1 MLGVLIKKQLSEIFR
16 GYLYDT
22 RKNKARSKGASIAMI
37 GGFALIMA
45 VFLGGAFFSMANGI
59 CRPLTEAGLGWL
71 YFALIGLLAILIGAL
86 GSVFSTYAGLYL
98 AKDNDFLLSLPIP
111 VRTIVASRLF
121 TVYLM
126 GLLFSGLVAL
136 PAAIAYWIAKKPGPA
151 EIAGGLLFVLLV
163 SAIVLALSC
172 LLGYG
177 IARLSVK
184 LKNKSYI
191 TTIFALLFLGVY
203 YVFYYRMMLRLQDFL
218 GNIGSYVGKIEKNLG
233 FLKTFGEVG
242 EGKWLPMLLSAAAV
256 FALCALVWIILLR
269 SFMKIAAASG
279 ETAKVRYR
287 EKTVRQRSVRQALE
301 SKEFGRFTSS
311 ANYMLNSGLGTI
323 FTVVAGVALLV
334 KGRDASAIL
343 GSVFGAHPGAA
354 TVLFA
359 GALCT
364 LAGLNDQ
371 AVPSVSL
378 EGKSLWILQ
387 SLPVDLKDVI
397 RAKIAL
403 QLKLTLPP
411 VLFASAAAGIALCPD
426 AAGWFFIM
434 VLPALAA
441 LFFAAFGML
450 TGIRH
455 ANLNWTNELV
465 PIKQS
470 AAVFIYLLIG
480 MLYGPAMIGLFFLT
494 GSALQPTVYLAA
506 ATVLTAALALL
517 CLMWLRKKGAA
528 KIAEL

>member
-16 GYLYDT
+16 GCLYDT
-22 RKNKARSKGASIAMI
+22 RKNRARSKGASVALIVI
-37 GGFALIMA
+37 FALIMV
-45 VFLGGAFFSMANGI
+45 VFLGGMFFSMANGI
-59 CRPLTEAGLGWL
+59 CGPLTEAGLGWL
-71 YFALIGLLAILIGAL
+71 YFALMGLLAIFIGAL
-86 GSVFSTYAGLYL
+86 VSVFSTYAGLYL

-126 GLLFSGLVAL
+126 GLLFSGLVTL
-136 PAAIAYWIAKKPGPA
+136 PAAIAYWIAKTPGPA

-191 TTIFALLFLGVY
+191 TTLFALLFLGVY
-203 YVFYYRMMLRLQDFL
+203 YMFYYRMMLRLQDFIE
-218 GNIGSYVGKIEKNLG
+218 NIGSYVGKIEKNLG

-242 EGKWLPMLLSAAAV
+242 EGKCLPMLLSAAAV
-256 FALCALVWIILLR
+256 FALCALVWTIILR

-311 ANYMLNSGLGTI
+311 ANYMLNCGLGTV

-334 KGRDASAIL
+334 KGREAAAL
-343 GSVFGAHPGAA
+343 LNSVFGAHPGAP
-354 TVLFA
+354 LMLLI
-359 GALCT
+359 GGLCT
-364 LAGLNDQ
+364 LAGLSDP

-397 RAKIAL
+397 RAKMAL

-411 VLFASAAAGIALCPD
+411 VLFASAAAGIATRPD
-426 AAGWFFIM
+426 AAGWFFLL
-434 VLPALAA
+434 VLPALTSV
-441 LFFAAFGML
+441 FFAAFGIM

-494 GSALQPTVYLAA
+494 GSVLQPTVFLAA
-506 ATVLTAALALL
+506 VTALTAALTLL
-517 CLMWLRKKGAA
+517 CLAWLRKNGAA
-528 KIAEL
+528 RIAEL